1 MVKQHSLLNKMQLHY
16 DGKLSDISPEETS
29 LDEETKGK
37 NLNEEINGVMD
48 GITRNQ
54 KKQRRRRIRRNEVY

>member
-1 MVKQHSLLNKMQLHY
+1 
-16 DGKLSDISPEETS
+16 